1 MNTAFDIVIFGGFG
15 DLALRKLLPA
25 LYRLEVSGKLP
36 APSRIL
42 LASSSAGAP
51 GKFAPGSAGGAAAS
65 LRSCCS
71 GCCCSCSARRKAG
84 DDSL

>member
-42 LASSSAGAP
+42 LASSSVN
-51 GKFAPGSAGGAAAS
+51 
-65 LRSCCS
+65 
-71 GCCCSCSARRKAG
+71 
-84 DDSL
+84 

>member
-51 GKFAPGSAGGAAAS
+51 GKDVTAIHEWLQKMLSPNESAES
-65 LRSCCS
+65 HWV
-71 GCCCSCSARRKAG
+71 
-84 DDSL
+84 